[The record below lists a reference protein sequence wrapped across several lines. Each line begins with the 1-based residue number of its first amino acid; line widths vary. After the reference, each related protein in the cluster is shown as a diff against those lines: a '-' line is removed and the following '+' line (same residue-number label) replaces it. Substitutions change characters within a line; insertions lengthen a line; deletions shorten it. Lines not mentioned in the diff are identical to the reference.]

1 MELSLN
7 LYQSMAVAV
16 AVFYIGAFLKSKVQV
31 FRTYCIP
38 SPVIGGILYAIIN
51 LILYSTGILV
61 LTIDVSLKDV
71 FMNIFFTSVGFTAG
85 FGMLKKGGKSL
96 VIFLIAVAL
105 LICVQ
110 DVVGALLCSVFG
122 LDPLLGLA
130 LGSMPLTG
138 GHGTSTAFAPILV
151 EEYGISNALTVAVAA
166 ATYGL
171 VAGNI
176 IGNPLARRRIRK
188 LGLSSADASSVNQ
201 EALLELKKN
210 TEGGARLDV
219 GRGTLALALLFV
231 ATGIGTLFSMLF
243 ELTKPGVL
251 ENVIIKAQHNCM
263 SDQRVYSGKFIPIVH
278 EYVLL
283 VRKDAPL
290 AVPLLMTY
298 RVQSDIR
305 DMPGPTWRD
314 IVASVLETCRG
325 SASLE
330 EIYRQVEP
338 HKRAQSQQ
346 WWKEKVRQTLQINPE
361 TFEHMGRG
369 VWRLI

>member
-1 MELSLN
+1 
-7 LYQSMAVAV
+7 MAV
-16 AVFYIGAFLKSKVQV
+16 
-31 FRTYCIP
+31 
-38 SPVIGGILYAIIN
+38 
-51 LILYSTGILV
+51 LV
-61 LTIDVSLKDV
+61 GDIK
-71 FMNIFFTSVGFTAG
+71 
-85 FGMLKKGGKSL
+85 KKG
-96 VIFLIAVAL
+96 
-105 LICVQ
+105 
-110 DVVGALLCSVFG
+110 
-122 LDPLLGLA
+122 
-130 LGSMPLTG
+130 
-138 GHGTSTAFAPILV
+138 
-151 EEYGISNALTVAVAA
+151 
-166 ATYGL
+166 
-171 VAGNI
+171 
-176 IGNPLARRRIRK
+176 R
-188 LGLSSADASSVNQ
+188 
-201 EALLELKKN
+201 
-210 TEGGARLDV
+210 
-219 GRGTLALALLFV
+219 
-231 ATGIGTLFSMLF
+231 LFSMLF

-314 IVASVLETCRG
+314 IVAGVLETCRG

>member
-1 MELSLN
+1 MMKQNKALTSVVSYPERGQGGNNRYRGNCSPKLIEDLIAHFRPHEVCDYMCGSNTTADAARTMGIVSHTYDLHSGFDLLHTDIKERPEFIFWHPPYWDIIKYSDVMYRASEVQRRYGYDPRQFDLSRIATWESFVQAMNYCMMKQFCALE
-7 LYQSMAVAV
+7 QGGRMAV
-16 AVFYIGAFLKSKVQV
+16 
-31 FRTYCIP
+31 
-38 SPVIGGILYAIIN
+38 
-51 LILYSTGILV
+51 LV
-61 LTIDVSLKDV
+61 GDIK
-71 FMNIFFTSVGFTAG
+71 
-85 FGMLKKGGKSL
+85 KKGK
-96 VIFLIAVAL
+96 
-105 LICVQ
+105 
-110 DVVGALLCSVFG
+110 
-122 LDPLLGLA
+122 
-130 LGSMPLTG
+130 
-138 GHGTSTAFAPILV
+138 
-151 EEYGISNALTVAVAA
+151 
-166 ATYGL
+166 
-171 VAGNI
+171 
-176 IGNPLARRRIRK
+176 
-188 LGLSSADASSVNQ
+188 
-201 EALLELKKN
+201 
-210 TEGGARLDV
+210 
-219 GRGTLALALLFV
+219 
-231 ATGIGTLFSMLF
+231 LFSMLF

-263 SDQRVYSGKFIPIVH
+263 SDQRVYSGRFIPIVH

-314 IVASVLETCRG
+314 IVAGVLETCRG

-346 WWKEKVRQTLQINPE
+346 WWKEKVRQTLQINPQ

>member
-1 MELSLN
+1 MCGSNTTADAARTMGIVSHTYDLHSGFDLLHTDIKERPEFIFWHPPYWDIIKYSDVMYRASEVQRRYGYDPRQFDLSRIATWESFVQAMNYCMMKQFCALE
-7 LYQSMAVAV
+7 QGGRMAV
-16 AVFYIGAFLKSKVQV
+16 
-31 FRTYCIP
+31 
-38 SPVIGGILYAIIN
+38 
-51 LILYSTGILV
+51 LV
-61 LTIDVSLKDV
+61 GDIK
-71 FMNIFFTSVGFTAG
+71 
-85 FGMLKKGGKSL
+85 KKG
-96 VIFLIAVAL
+96 
-105 LICVQ
+105 
-110 DVVGALLCSVFG
+110 
-122 LDPLLGLA
+122 
-130 LGSMPLTG
+130 
-138 GHGTSTAFAPILV
+138 
-151 EEYGISNALTVAVAA
+151 
-166 ATYGL
+166 
-171 VAGNI
+171 
-176 IGNPLARRRIRK
+176 R
-188 LGLSSADASSVNQ
+188 
-201 EALLELKKN
+201 
-210 TEGGARLDV
+210 
-219 GRGTLALALLFV
+219 
-231 ATGIGTLFSMLF
+231 LFSMLF

-314 IVASVLETCRG
+314 IVAGVLETCRG

-346 WWKEKVRQTLQINPE
+346 WWKEKVRQTLQINPQ

-369 VWRLI
+369 VWRLL

>member
-1 MELSLN
+1 MCGSNTTADAARTMGIVSHTYDLHSGFDLLHTDIKERPEFIFWHPPYWDIIQYSDVMYRASEVQQRYGYDPRQFDLSRIATWESFVQAMNYCMMKQFCALE
-7 LYQSMAVAV
+7 QGGRMAV
-16 AVFYIGAFLKSKVQV
+16 
-31 FRTYCIP
+31 
-38 SPVIGGILYAIIN
+38 
-51 LILYSTGILV
+51 LV
-61 LTIDVSLKDV
+61 GDIK
-71 FMNIFFTSVGFTAG
+71 
-85 FGMLKKGGKSL
+85 KKG
-96 VIFLIAVAL
+96 
-105 LICVQ
+105 
-110 DVVGALLCSVFG
+110 
-122 LDPLLGLA
+122 
-130 LGSMPLTG
+130 
-138 GHGTSTAFAPILV
+138 
-151 EEYGISNALTVAVAA
+151 
-166 ATYGL
+166 
-171 VAGNI
+171 
-176 IGNPLARRRIRK
+176 R
-188 LGLSSADASSVNQ
+188 
-201 EALLELKKN
+201 
-210 TEGGARLDV
+210 
-219 GRGTLALALLFV
+219 
-231 ATGIGTLFSMLF
+231 LFSMLF

-314 IVASVLETCRG
+314 IVAGVLETCRG

-346 WWKEKVRQTLQINPE
+346 WWKEKVRQTLQINPQ

-369 VWRLI
+369 VWRLL